1 MVCVWCVHVCGVVCA
16 CVVVCV
22 HVCGCVC
29 VCMCVV
35 VCMCVCVH
43 VWFCVCGVCM
53 CVVVCMCVCVHVWCV
68 CGVCMC
74 VVVCCLCTKVTIT
87 SLFVPLQVCP
97 LPVPGSGHGLAGPL
111 PPATPPRRNPHTC
124 PASPLPA
131 VEGAHPH
138 AEVPG
143 GGGVWGLA
151 ARYGVPVPRDVRQ
164 VREEQV

>member
-1 MVCVWCVHVCGVVCA
+1 MCVCACVCA
-16 CVVVCV
+16 CVVLC
-22 HVCGCVC
+22 
-29 VCMCVV
+29 
-35 VCMCVCVH
+35 
-43 VWFCVCGVCM
+43 
-53 CVVVCMCVCVHVWCV
+53 VWCV

-74 VVVCCLCTKVTIT
+74 VVVCCLRTKVTIT

-111 PPATPPRRNPHTC
+111 PPATPPRRHPHTR

-131 VEGAHPH
+131 AEGAHPH

-143 GGGVWGLA
+143 GGGVRGLA